1 MNTSDIPEQTVSNVI
16 VQAILANNSVKP
28 PEVDNKYRYYHC
40 HLYGT
45 GLKCK
50 RVEGPH
56 TMPSDEWTK
65 LLFVKTYI
73 PERLDKHIL
82 KYQWIPDRVI
92 IEDKS
97 T

>member
-1 MNTSDIPEQTVSNVI
+1 MNTSNIPEQTISNI
-16 VQAILANNSVKP
+16 IIQAILGNGTIKP

-40 HLYGT
+40 HFNGA
-45 GLKCK
+45 GIKCK
-50 RVEGPH
+50 KVNGPY
-56 TMPSDEWTK
+56 TMSSNEWTK
-65 LLFVKTYI
+65 LLFVKSYI
-73 PERLDKHIL
+73 PERLDKYIL